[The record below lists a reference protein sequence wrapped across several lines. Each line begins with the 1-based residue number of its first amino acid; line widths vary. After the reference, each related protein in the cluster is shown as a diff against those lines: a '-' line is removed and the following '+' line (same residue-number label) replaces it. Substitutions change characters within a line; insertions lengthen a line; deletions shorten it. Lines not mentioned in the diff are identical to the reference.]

1 MKKQAVFSMCGACVI
16 KTREGHK
23 VIKQNEHDQPQV
35 DSIFSLTQQGL
46 DIAIERCKFLVG
58 K

>member
-1 MKKQAVFSMCGACVI
+1 MCGACVI
-16 KTREGHK
+16 KTREGYE
-23 VIKQNEHDQPQV
+23 VIKQNERDRPEL

-46 DIAIERCKFLVG
+46 DIAIERCKFLME